1 MSGLAQGVWD
11 RLLVAP
17 PLGDSLTARPALPD
31 VTDRVLAG
39 VDVEG
44 RRHFL
49 VPLFEAES
57 SFRDSHSR
65 GLDVSTR
72 TLVVAGQAPSRHL
85 DIICQDAA
93 GHEAFN
99 LIGEE
104 LARRLATGTET
115 PDLCIGRVLAK
126 WRRFWGQLL
135 SQILSREEQIG
146 LFSELWF
153 LLVWMVPRVGAQ
165 KAVTRWR
172 GPFKARHDFEWIG
185 QSVEV
190 KGTTSTRGL
199 VHRIHGIEQLVPPDD
214 GELWFFSLRLRE
226 EAGASNT
233 LTGMVAMCLR
243 ELVSDDETIS
253 NFQERLSRAG
263 YSPAHEDEYAKLR
276 LRVVEEGLFA
286 VKEDFPRVTKTQLV
300 DGVVPPGIEYFEYEI
315 NLTGFERLR
324 VAKAPTEAFA
334 F

>member
-1 MSGLAQGVWD
+1 
-11 RLLVAP
+11 
-17 PLGDSLTARPALPD
+17 
-31 VTDRVLAG
+31 
-39 VDVEG
+39 
-44 RRHFL
+44 
-49 VPLFEAES
+49 
-57 SFRDSHSR
+57 
-65 GLDVSTR
+65 
-72 TLVVAGQAPSRHL
+72 
-85 DIICQDAA
+85 
-93 GHEAFN
+93 
-99 LIGEE
+99 
-104 LARRLATGTET
+104 
-115 PDLCIGRVLAK
+115 
-126 WRRFWGQLL
+126 
-135 SQILSREEQIG
+135 
-146 LFSELWF
+146 
-153 LLVWMVPRVGAQ
+153 
-165 KAVTRWR
+165 
-172 GPFKARHDFEWIG
+172 
-185 QSVEV
+185 
-190 KGTTSTRGL
+190 
-199 VHRIHGIEQLVPPDD
+199 
-214 GELWFFSLRLRE
+214 LRE